1 MTKNLHTL
9 LIAVKGNSMS
19 AIATKQSTQIVF
31 SCFFFRHQLS
41 LAPNNIFNAA
51 YMNNKLILSIA
62 DFLGLET
69 VTKAS
74 QPIMDF
80 YKIPGTVRSSLAFYN
95 TKEEIDI
102 FVEAVERARQMLR

>member
-1 MTKNLHTL
+1 M
-9 LIAVKGNSMS
+9 
-19 AIATKQSTQIVF
+19 
-31 SCFFFRHQLS
+31 LS

-51 YMNNKLILSIA
+51 YMNNKFILSIA

-80 YKIPGTVRSSLAFYN
+80 FQMSIEQANPDPEGSFVDRYLWEMKKNEEKGNSSSAFYGQRGQQHLQSSVL
-95 TKEEIDI
+95 DL
-102 FVEAVERARQMLR
+102 FVAG